1 MLVLAHHC
9 LLLIVEVL
17 HVIIQL
23 YKLISLLHKT
33 ILCCVA
39 RCAIRKAK
47 SGHGFL
53 INGCCGTRFVMEAG
67 KGIVKPADESGCWC
81 LGCEAAERSFV
92 SL

>member
-53 INGCCGTRFVMEAG
+53 ING
-67 KGIVKPADESGCWC
+67 
-81 LGCEAAERSFV
+81 
-92 SL
+92 